1 MEWTWKMGT
10 SMEKT
15 KRIKQNKSK
24 DLINNFTMSHD
35 MSRDMSHDM
44 SRDMSHDMSRD
55 MSHDMSRD
63 MSHDMSRDMS
73 HDMSNKLTFKKDKLR
88 EQSNDKLSHRA
99 MIIQRN
105 INPYMINNDYNK
117 DLEIQNKFLI
127 PKDSNDKENDLNN

>member
-1 MEWTWKMGT
+1 MEWTWKKGT

-15 KRIKQNKSK
+15 KRIKQNKNQ
-24 DLINNFTMSHD
+24 DLINNFTMSNEISNN
-35 MSRDMSHDM
+35 MSN
-44 SRDMSHDMSRD
+44 
-55 MSHDMSRD
+55 
-63 MSHDMSRDMS
+63 
-73 HDMSNKLTFKKDKLR
+73 DMSNKLTFKKDKLR

>member
-24 DLINNFTMSHD
+24 DLINNFT
-35 MSRDMSHDM
+35 
-44 SRDMSHDMSRD
+44 
-55 MSHDMSRD
+55 